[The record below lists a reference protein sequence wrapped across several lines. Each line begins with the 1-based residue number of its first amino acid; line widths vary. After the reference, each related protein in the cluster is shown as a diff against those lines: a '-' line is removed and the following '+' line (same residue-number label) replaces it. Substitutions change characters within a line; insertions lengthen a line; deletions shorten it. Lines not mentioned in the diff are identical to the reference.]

1 MDIIEDTDPAFPRDH
16 VLLRQRTEMISTPS
30 PRSDAPE
37 HGPEASAETPRR
49 EVRGTPVP
57 RVPSRSARPAAA
69 SAAPSVVGIR
79 QGRAAC
85 AGLGVVALAVGVLT
99 ALLAPF
105 TAVAWTVPVFCLV
118 LGLGV
123 LASLRYMAVQ
133 EQAQR
138 AGRAERASGTPAA
151 AHQDQAPEPSIRA
164 LEVSRSSAPASST
177 TAVSDAASEEPVAE
191 APVASAA
198 PSEQDAAAPAKGPR
212 STSEASSSASVE
224 AKSGFR
230 GVAQAGAETSPEE
243 DDFAGL
249 DVAALS
255 QTPEMQV
262 PESVPDVAP
271 HSAGSA
277 RPVQN
282 GIDVEALREQA
293 RRMSAQKPVA
303 FTPKTSSWSPVE
315 VPRPTYADAP
325 KAPRRAPEPLAR
337 PEAPRSSSKT
347 VFEAAA
353 HGEAVNLDEVLTR
366 RRQA

>member
-1 MDIIEDTDPAFPRDH
+1 
-16 VLLRQRTEMISTPS
+16 MISTPS

-37 HGPEASAETPRR
+37 HGPEAPAETPRR

-57 RVPSRSARPAAA
+57 RVPSRSARPAAV

-177 TAVSDAASEEPVAE
+177 TASSAAAAESEEPVAE

-198 PSEQDAAAPAKGPR
+198 PSEQDAAVPAKGPR
-212 STSEASSSASVE
+212 STSEASPSASVE
-224 AKSGFR
+224 AESGSR
-230 GVAQAGAETSPEE
+230 GVAQTGAETSLEE

-271 HSAGSA
+271 QSAGSA